1 VSKMA
6 NGSQEQWKEN
16 LNMQM
21 ICKDCREVPPN
32 LIEEFSNGDVVCGS
46 CGLVLGERTV
56 DTRSEWRTF
65 ANDDQGND
73 DPSRVGDA
81 ANPLLVGAQLE
92 THIAYDKGASA
103 RSRDLHRAQ
112 GKSTHDKNN
121 KTLSAVYRELGD
133 LCSSMDFTDD
143 VTNYARF
150 LYKQI
155 YDAGAF
161 KGKSPEAM
169 NAGLIFIACRQQGV
183 PRTFKEIQAFTKV
196 PKADIGRMFKGLEKF
211 FSNQNRLKK
220 DKAEQ
225 AGGKFGTER
234 HKYLLDFIDLLDR
247 VDPPTGK
254 LCYNAIDR
262 PPKLL

>member
-1 VSKMA
+1 
-6 NGSQEQWKEN
+6 
-16 LNMQM
+16 MQM
-21 ICKDCREVPPN
+21 ICKDCKEVPPN
-32 LIEEFSNGDVVCGS
+32 LVEEFSNGDVVCGS

-73 DPSRVGDA
+73 DPSRVGEA
-81 ANPLLVGAQLE
+81 ADPLFTGAQLQ
-92 THIAYDKGASA
+92 THIAFDKGASA

-112 GKSTHDKNN
+112 GKSSFDKNN
-121 KTLSAVYRELGD
+121 KSLAAVYREIGD
-133 LCSSMDFTDD
+133 LCSSMDFLDD
-143 VTNYARF
+143 VANYARF

-161 KGKSPEAM
+161 KGKSPEAL

-211 FSNQNRLKK
+211 FSGQNKLKQ
-220 DKAEQ
+220 DKADRI
-225 AGGKFGTER
+225 GGK
-234 HKYLLDFIDLLDR
+234 LL
-247 VDPPTGK
+247 PSCKP
-254 LCYNAIDR
+254 LCFA
-262 PPKLL
+262 LTL